1 MGRAGLYPIMR
12 GSGSTDCASSLP
24 GLPGVGQAPGVIPR
38 GRAPAG
44 RRGMPGS
51 WRGSVTGGVTDVA
64 SPPFSP
70 GPDGGYHIGD
80 ALRSWTCAFFL
91 PGGIQARVV
100 RFSRL
105 ALCYER
111 SCGTDVAICKIRSY
125 GPATAPVPKLSGA
138 EGRGDAGGVLIL
150 ESEADLATTLCS
162 FFHGQTSGPS
172 EPPV

>member
-111 SCGTDVAICKIRSY
+111 SCGTDVAICKICR
-125 GPATAPVPKLSGA
+125 
-138 EGRGDAGGVLIL
+138 
-150 ESEADLATTLCS
+150 
-162 FFHGQTSGPS
+162 
-172 EPPV
+172 